1 VLEQKNIT
9 LSRNARFFDA
19 VQSGGFF
26 RMTTEPA
33 GVHFAIAK
41 NIFAVATRARLP
53 IKGILLTLTG
63 FHLAG
68 KRSHAEHDTSCLREN
83 AACQQ
88 LIA

>member
-1 VLEQKNIT
+1 VLEQKIF
-9 LSRNARFFDA
+9 AVAPEDFFDA
-19 VQSGGFF
+19 VQSGRFF

-33 GVHFAIAK
+33 GVRFATAE
-41 NIFAVATRARLP
+41 NIFVIALRARLP
-53 IKGILLTLTG
+53 IKGIFLTLTG

-68 KRSHAEHDTSCLREN
+68 KRSHAEHGYLCLREN